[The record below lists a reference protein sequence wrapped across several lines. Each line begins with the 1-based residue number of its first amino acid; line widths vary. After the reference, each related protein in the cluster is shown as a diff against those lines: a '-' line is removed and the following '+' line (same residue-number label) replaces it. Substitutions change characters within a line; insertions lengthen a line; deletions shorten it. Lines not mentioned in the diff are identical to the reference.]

1 MAKKNNS
8 KKEAPAACDLA
19 ALKKRYAVRA
29 AAGLCSGAA
38 LAALYVCSRSGFA
51 ALAVPFAAAA
61 LCIGLWALFARLV
74 LCRMPHLLHKQFT
87 QPILWALSVPA
98 WLGSACLLLM
108 LPVSFSGEA
117 EEAVALSIMLLEAVL
132 LAPAAA
138 LAALVLG
145 VLAVVKAARHLASAQ
160 GTRAYTELPLAVSII
175 ALFGT
180 VAMVGFGAWIIL
192 H

>member
-1 MAKKNNS
+1 M
-8 KKEAPAACDLA
+8 L
-19 ALKKRYAVRA
+19 
-29 AAGLCSGAA
+29 
-38 LAALYVCSRSGFA
+38 RSGFA

-160 GTRAYTELPLAVSII
+160 GTRAYTAAPCRQHHRPVWHCGDGWLWRMEHF
-175 ALFGT
+175 ALNPGGRRRHADT
-180 VAMVGFGAWIIL
+180 AAAANN
-192 H
+192 

>member
-1 MAKKNNS
+1 MAGKRL
-8 KKEAPAACDLA
+8 PAAD
-19 ALKKRYAVRA
+19 
-29 AAGLCSGAA
+29 AAGL
-38 LAALYVCSRSGFA
+38 L
-51 ALAVPFAAAA
+51 
-61 LCIGLWALFARLV
+61 
-74 LCRMPHLLHKQFT
+74 
-87 QPILWALSVPA
+87 
-98 WLGSACLLLM
+98 
-108 LPVSFSGEA
+108 SGEA

-145 VLAVVKAARHLASAQ
+145 VLAVVKAARHLASEQ

-180 VAMVGFGAWIIL
+180 VAMVGFGAWSIL

>member
-8 KKEAPAACDLA
+8 KKEAPAACEL
-19 ALKKRYAVRA
+19 AVRA

-74 LCRMPHLLHKQFT
+74 LCRMPPLLHKQFT

-160 GTRAYTELPLAVSII
+160 GTRAYTELPLAVSTI

-180 VAMVGFGAWIIL
+180 VAMVGFGAWSIL

>member
-8 KKEAPAACDLA
+8 KKEAPAACELA

-74 LCRMPHLLHKQFT
+74 LCRMPPLLHKQFT

-108 LPVSFSGEA
+108 LPVSFSG
-117 EEAVALSIMLLEAVL
+117 IMLLEAVL

-180 VAMVGFGAWIIL
+180 VAMVGFGAWSIL

>member
-8 KKEAPAACDLA
+8 KKEAPAACELA

-160 GTRAYTELPLAVSII
+160 GTRTYTELPLAVSII

-180 VAMVGFGAWIIL
+180 VAMVGFGAWSIL

>member
-1 MAKKNNS
+1 MGKVSNRPAPGREELGRTKKQ
-8 KKEAPAACDLA
+8 
-19 ALKKRYAVRA
+19 YAIRA
-29 AAGLCSGAA
+29 AACLAIGAA
-38 LAALYVCSRSGFA
+38 LTAAYACCGAGLLAG
-51 ALAVPFAAAA
+51 AVPVAAAA
-61 LCIGLWALFARLV
+61 LCMGLWALFARLV

-180 VAMVGFGAWIIL
+180 VAMVGFGAWSIL